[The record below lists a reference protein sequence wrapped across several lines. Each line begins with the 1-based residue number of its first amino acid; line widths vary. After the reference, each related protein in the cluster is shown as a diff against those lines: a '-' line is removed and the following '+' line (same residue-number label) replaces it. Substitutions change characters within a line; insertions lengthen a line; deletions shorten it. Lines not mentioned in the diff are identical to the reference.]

1 MTNTQSMIK
10 VEHVSKYFGK
20 LKALDDV
27 SVEVNKGEIVVLIG
41 PSGSGKSTLIRT
53 INGLEKPEEGKIY
66 FENELYD
73 EKNKAKYAS
82 QRGKM
87 GFVFQHFNL
96 FPNMTVMEN
105 LTIAQTRVLKRS
117 DAEAKQM
124 AIKYLKRV
132 GLEDKKG

>member
-87 GFVFQHFNL
+87 GIRIPALPIFSQ
-96 FPNMTVMEN
+96 
-105 LTIAQTRVLKRS
+105 I
-117 DAEAKQM
+117 
-124 AIKYLKRV
+124 
-132 GLEDKKG
+132 